1 VGDFFY
7 EWMKLDQGCHIDV
20 SFDEESKE
28 DEEEEK
34 TFKNP
39 KED

>member
-20 SFDEESKE
+20 SFDEE
-28 DEEEEK
+28 EEK